1 MIVWLNGAFGVGKTT
16 TARALV
22 ALSPRLRLF
31 DPEWVGYLLRANL
44 GDHEFTDFQQLPPW
58 RTPVPKVAAEVAGV
72 TGQDL
77 VAVQTVLDA
86 RYWAELHAGMTSLG
100 QPVTH
105 VLLDATADVL
115 HARIDADPDGVDIRG
130 WRHEHVGRY
139 ATARPWLTAAADH
152 VVDIGALTPEEAA
165 TRILAQLER
174 HEESRAAD

>member
-1 MIVWLNGAFGVGKTT
+1 MIVWLNGAFGAGKTT

-44 GDHEFTDFQQLPPW
+44 SDYEFSDFQQLPPW
-58 RTPVPKVAAEVAGV
+58 RTLVPKVAAEVADF

-77 VAVQTVLDA
+77 VAVQTVLDQG
-86 RYWAELHAGMTSLG
+86 YWGELRAGLTGLG
-100 QPVTH
+100 QPVMH
-105 VLLDATADVL
+105 VLLDASADVL

-139 ATARPWLTAAADH
+139 AAARPWLTAAADQ
-152 VVDIGALTPEEAA
+152 VVDVGALSPEAAA
-165 TRILAQLER
+165 TRILDRLER